1 MPGHRMPRYQR
12 IRVVASS
19 VVLLAVWLFV
29 GNPPAPAWAAPID
42 LPGSSPR
49 VDLLLCLPL
58 IVAGALGLRRAL
70 SSIASS
76 DTGGAASFAAPADA
90 LAWLPVFAGL
100 LGCGLSLL
108 LHRELASTTSLM
120 AGRLLLAGTC
130 AALLGAVVTERVGP
144 REGLLGLPV
153 LLAFAG
159 LAVLLWW
166 WQDDARYLLWLA
178 GLVAVVAPLLTLLL
192 PGAYDRA
199 WDGALGASLAA
210 AGGLAAWTG
219 AAGEPAGPLLGN
231 ALPLLWPLAA
241 LLLLHHV
248 HRRRALPS
256 PVTDPAADVESW
268 P

>member
-1 MPGHRMPRYQR
+1 MRGRPMPRHQR
-12 IRVVASS
+12 IRVVASA

-29 GNPPAPAWAAPID
+29 GNPPAPTWAAPID
-42 LPGSSPR
+42 LPGASRR

-58 IVAGALGLRRAL
+58 FVTGALGLRRAL
-70 SSIASS
+70 SSIAS
-76 DTGGAASFAAPADA
+76 GGTASFATPADA

-108 LHRELASTTSLM
+108 LHRELASTASLM
-120 AGRLLLAGTC
+120 TGRLLLAGTC

-166 WQDDARYLLWLA
+166 WQDDARYLLWLT
-178 GLVAVVAPLLTLLL
+178 GLVVVVAPLLILLL

-199 WDGALGASLAA
+199 WDGALGAALAA
-210 AGGLAAWTG
+210 AGGLAVWTSAG
-219 AAGEPAGPLLGN
+219 ADRLLGDV
-231 ALPLLWPLAA
+231 LPFAWPLAA

-248 HRRRALPS
+248 RRRRALP
-256 PVTDPAADVESW
+256 PPEPDAAE
-268 P
+268 